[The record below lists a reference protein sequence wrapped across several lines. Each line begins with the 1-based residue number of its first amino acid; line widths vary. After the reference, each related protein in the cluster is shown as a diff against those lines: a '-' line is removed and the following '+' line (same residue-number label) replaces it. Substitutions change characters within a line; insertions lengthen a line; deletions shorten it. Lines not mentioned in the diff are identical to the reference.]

1 MILKIFDEIF
11 VRAAGRALPPAH
23 TARAAQPAAEHCP
36 RAFPR
41 ALPPHARRGVPEPP
55 RRDKTAAATL
65 GERQR
70 QPPASGR
77 LPKPFYTTMFRYSAF
92 CPFSLKRERLSP
104 PAPSASIYAGK
115 ATP

>member
-1 MILKIFDEIF
+1 MKFLC
-11 VRAAGRALPPAH
+11 GR
-23 TARAAQPAAEHCP
+23 Q
-36 RAFPR
+36 
-41 ALPPHARRGVPEPP
+41 G
-55 RRDKTAAATL
+55 KTAAANR

-77 LPKPFYTTMFRYSAF
+77 LPKLFYRTLFYKTMFRYSAF
-92 CPFSLKRERLSP
+92 CPFSLKMERLSP